1 MKSLRS
7 RLMVSVGLIILMVLG
22 TSTWMHINDLKH
34 DYRIAL
40 EERSEAM
47 VQGLKNDVMT
57 IYQQELNENDAL
69 KALSRLSVQ
78 CLQLYESNKDK
89 HVVSIAIISPDG
101 IIIAHNDGQ
110 FRDVPY
116 RLPQFKSI
124 LNELKRQTL
133 LTEQLFHT
141 FIPLVT
147 SEQHVLGVIE
157 IVVSEEL
164 FQQKVHQVLFHAL
177 LLFLVFLSAALT
189 LMFVLVNMLLN
200 RPVRQLVGIGEEFA
214 RGTFVAL
221 PPQVNKQ
228 DEIGRIGRVFQQISE
243 YLQEISTTASHI
255 ATGMFIDNV
264 RVRSQQDTLGRAFYD
279 MVAYL
284 RHAAEVMRQI
294 SEGDLTAS
302 VQVRSTADAFGQA
315 ITMMAD
321 NLRALIAR
329 IRSTSRQIAA
339 TGTQIRQLASH
350 DIEIAK
356 NVTNSV
362 ENMIATMN
370 EMAASVEEVTH
381 STEVLSSSVEETSAS
396 VSQMSSS
403 IRQIAENA
411 TALTD
416 QTHHTIA
423 SLHQTVTSLGAVV
436 QQIDTSKQLSQETS
450 QDAAE
455 GQEAVELVI
464 SSMETIHDT
473 VTMAVKA
480 ITQFSERSQDI
491 DTMLAVIRNIT
502 EQTSLLALNASII
515 AAQAGSHGRSFA
527 VVADEIKSLA
537 NGVGASTKEIAA
549 VVQTLKRDTAN
560 VVQTIHEGAASVE
573 QGMLHTQ
580 QARATL
586 QKILE
591 SARHSS
597 DVVTDIATTLHALMS
612 TSEEVAMAMAKVDI
626 MTNDITRAT
635 NEQKTTTGQIDQAI
649 SHINDMA
656 AQIHI
661 ATSEQLR
668 GIQQVLRL
676 ASELMKVIVK
686 NQESSAQITDTAEA
700 LSQQADELLHSV
712 DRFRLKD

>member
-7 RLMVSVGLIILMVLG
+7 RLLISVGFIIFVVLG
-22 TSTWMHINDLKH
+22 ISTLMHINDLKH
-34 DYRIAL
+34 DYLMAL
-40 EERSEAM
+40 EARSEAM
-47 VQGLKNDVMT
+47 VQGLMNDIMT
-57 IYQQELNENDAL
+57 QYNPKYVSAIGAFSG
-69 KALSRLSVQ
+69 LSLQ
-78 CLQLYESNKDK
+78 CQQLYESNNEKG
-89 HVVSIAIISPDG
+89 VVSVAIINPEG
-101 IIIAHNDGQ
+101 IIVAHNDRQ
-110 FRDVPY
+110 LKETPSS
-116 RLPQFKSI
+116 LPQFQN
-124 LNELKRQTL
+124 LLKQSKIQTL
-133 LTEQLFHT
+133 LIGEFYHT
-141 FIPLVT
+141 VIPLVT
-147 SEQHVLGVIE
+147 KDQHVLGAIE
-157 IVVSEEL
+157 IVVTEEL
-164 FQQKVHQVLFHAL
+164 FEQKVHQVLIHAV
-177 LLFLVFLSAALT
+177 LLFLIFLAAALT
-189 LMFVLVNMLLN
+189 LMFILVTMLLS
-200 RPVRQLVGIGEEFA
+200 RPVHQLVSIGEEFA
-214 RGTFVAL
+214 RGTFIAL
-221 PPQVNKQ
+221 PPDVNKQ
-228 DEIGRIGRVFQQISE
+228 DEIGRIGRVFHQISE

-255 ATGMFIDNV
+255 ATGTFIDNV
-264 RVRSQQDTLGRAFYD
+264 RIRSQQDALGRAFRD

-284 RHAAEVMRQI
+284 RHAAEVMSQI
-294 SEGDLTAS
+294 SEGNLTVG
-302 VQVRSTADAFGQA
+302 VQIRSAADAFGQV
-315 ITMMAD
+315 ITAMTE
-321 NLRALIAR
+321 NLRSLIAR
-329 IRSTSRQIAA
+329 IRNTSRQIAD
-339 TGTQIRQLASH
+339 TGEQIRNLASH

-356 NVTNSV
+356 NVTHSV

-416 QTHHTIA
+416 QTHNTIA
-423 SLHQTVTSLGAVV
+423 SLHQTVTSLGEVV
-436 QQIDTSKQLSQETS
+436 RQVDTSKQLSQETS

-455 GQEAVELVI
+455 GQQAVELVI

-473 VTMAVKA
+473 VTTAVKA

-515 AAQAGSHGRSFA
+515 AAQAGAHGRGFA

-573 QGMLHTQ
+573 QGMMHTQ

-591 SARHSS
+591 SAQHSS
-597 DVVTDIATTLHALMS
+597 NVVTDIATTLHALMS

-635 NEQKTTTGQIDQAI
+635 NEQKTTTSQIDQAI

-668 GIQQVLRL
+668 GIHQVLDL
-676 ASELMKVIVK
+676 AGELMTVILK
-686 NQESSAQITDTAEA
+686 NQESSSQITNTAEA
-700 LSQQADELLHSV
+700 LSRQADELLHSV
-712 DRFRLKD
+712 DRFRLQE